1 MSSGYGWIREI
12 LLAAGMI
19 FVLYGSLVLMTG
31 SSPPMV
37 VVESQSMMTDD
48 QSHVGIIDPGDIIL
62 VTDSDKREVVTYAE
76 AVESGSQFSEYST
89 HGMPGDVIIYKKNG
103 GNDTPVI
110 HRAIL
115 FALANETTPV
125 ENNGTCIEGELDE
138 LLIASDGSI
147 GACIL
152 TWDVR
157 GTSIRNVSSI
167 NMNLT
172 GYSCQSH
179 GYLMIQDWVPEHEG
193 FLTSGDNPRT
203 NGCTVDQLIATGYG
217 GSGPHYFGLRDEFGN
232 PVTAV
237 RSQWVSG
244 IAGPEVPW
252 FGIVKLAASNNSSQV
267 TSDAWT
273 SLIIAVVTLL
283 IGVMFLEKSMSKII
297 GSAPEFKKLDDEAIK
312 NRNQENY
319 EEQE

>member
-1 MSSGYGWIREI
+1 
-12 LLAAGMI
+12 
-19 FVLYGSLVLMTG
+19 
-31 SSPPMV
+31 
-37 VVESQSMMTDD
+37 
-48 QSHVGIIDPGDIIL
+48 
-62 VTDSDKREVVTYAE
+62 
-76 AVESGSQFSEYST
+76 
-89 HGMPGDVIIYKKNG
+89 
-103 GNDTPVI
+103 
-110 HRAIL
+110 
-115 FALANETTPV
+115 
-125 ENNGTCIEGELDE
+125 
-138 LLIASDGSI
+138 
-147 GACIL
+147 
-152 TWDVR
+152 
-157 GTSIRNVSSI
+157 
-167 NMNLT
+167 
-172 GYSCQSH
+172 
-179 GYLMIQDWVPEHEG
+179 LMIQDWVPEHEG

-252 FGIVKLAASNNSSQV
+252 FGIVKLAASNNSGQV

-283 IGVMFLEKSMSKII
+283 IGVMVLEKSMSKII